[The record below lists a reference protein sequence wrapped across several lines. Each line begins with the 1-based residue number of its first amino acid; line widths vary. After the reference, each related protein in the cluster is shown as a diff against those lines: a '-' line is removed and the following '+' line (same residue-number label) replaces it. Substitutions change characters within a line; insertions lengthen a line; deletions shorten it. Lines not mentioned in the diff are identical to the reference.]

1 MPSISTLVTD
11 PDAFFRD
18 RSESPSWV
26 GPALVVTLIAILGVV
41 AGVIRI
47 RTMGQIFEQI
57 VADTEGGGDFT
68 GFFQAFQLAGIVIGF
83 VVTYVVW
90 LLYGAYFYGAS
101 ALFDGNGGF
110 TATLKLVG
118 WGFVPS
124 LVGSLLNLLIVVYR
138 FRIRGFDVPS
148 NLSGQAAA
156 QYMQQIN
163 SGPLV
168 TLAAVLGI
176 VFTLWSG
183 LLWTFAVKHARQ
195 LSTRNAAITV
205 VLPVLIGL
213 GVGGFAVFNAL

>member
-18 RSESPSWV
+18 RTESPSWV
-26 GPALVVTLIAILGVV
+26 GPALVVTLIAVLGVV

-47 RTMGQIFEQI
+47 RTMGQITEQI
-57 VADTEGGGDFT
+57 MAGTEGGAEFT
-68 GFFQAFQLAGIVIGF
+68 GIVQAFQLAGVVIGF
-83 VVTYVVW
+83 VATYVLW

-110 TATLKLVG
+110 TTTLKFVG

-124 LVGSLLNLLIVVYR
+124 LVGSILNLLIVVYR
-138 FRIRGFDVPS
+138 YQIRGFDVPS
-148 NLSGQAAA
+148 DLSGQAAA
-156 QYMQQIN
+156 QYIQQIS

-168 TLAAVLGI
+168 TLTAVLGI

-183 LLWTFAVKHARQ
+183 LLWTFAVKNARQ
-195 LSTRNAAITV
+195 LTTKQAAITV